1 MHCISILLY
10 GTIFNTLCT
19 LFHMIMTN
27 FVKTLNKKTQMSR
40 LFSSCLVL
48 TLILTLCC
56 CTESKIYKI
65 GVSQCSQDDWR
76 MKMNDEINREIMFHE
91 DAVVEIR
98 SADDSNAK
106 QIDDIKYFVEN
117 GFDII
122 IVSPNEA
129 AALTPIIKEVY
140 ESGTPVVIFDR
151 NINGD
156 TYTARIGV
164 DDEGLGKSAAHYAQ
178 HLLGKGA
185 NAIEIFG
192 LKGSTPA
199 EGRHNGFVKEFESLG
214 GNLLASV
221 PGNWNKED
229 AVPVVDSLLRLY
241 PDVDLIYA
249 HNDRMA
255 IGASEVARNLGRDN
269 IRIIGIDAAPNI
281 GIQAVADSII
291 DATFLYPTEGHRI
304 IRTALAILKGEPYDK
319 ETILPVSS
327 AVDLSN
333 ADILLLQNEALKE
346 ETRKM
351 ELLKASIDDYWAQHS
366 SQTSLFY
373 ASIAIIVL
381 LFGVGFLLLRAYWQR
396 SKHQKELMAQNKLL
410 EEERDKQKL
419 LNEQLQEATQ
429 SKLMF
434 FTNVS
439 HDLRTPLTLISE
451 PVAQLA
457 AAGNLTTQQH
467 TLIKIADKNVRILQ
481 RLINQI
487 LDFRKYENGKLNVRL
502 SEVDFSKSI
511 HDWMESFYAIA
522 RKRDIKLTLS
532 GSYVGKPLPLAIDPE
547 KIERVFFN
555 LLSNAFKYTPDNGS
569 ITVSYEC
576 DDTALTLKV
585 ADTGEGISERDLG
598 NIFDRFYQVDRVHP
612 KGSGIGLS
620 LAKAFV
626 ELHGGSIAVESE
638 LNKGSVFTVTLPVR
652 HVAESTT
659 DVGKAIGHSDVDAEL
674 ETIESDIAFDA
685 DRPLVLI
692 VDDNKDIRK
701 LVGELLNADYNIITA
716 SNGKEGIRL
725 AAKYVPDLI
734 ICDVMM
740 PVMDGLECC
749 RRIKNEVSTSHI
761 PVLMLTACSMDEQR
775 AQGYD
780 SGADGYLSKPFNST
794 VLKARCSSLI
804 SNRKRIKELWLSS
817 PVSKISNKAADTP
830 SSEKPIPSNDIDN
843 EFYNRFLD
851 IFQEEMGNA
860 SLNVDAIASKMGLER
875 SQFYRKIKAL
885 TNYAPVE
892 LIRRLRLQRGRA
904 LLTGTDKTISKIAYE
919 IGFSTPAYFTKCYR
933 DAYGETPTEA
943 RNNLTR

>member
-1 MHCISILLY
+1 
-10 GTIFNTLCT
+10 
-19 LFHMIMTN
+19 
-27 FVKTLNKKTQMSR
+27 
-40 LFSSCLVL
+40 
-48 TLILTLCC
+48 
-56 CTESKIYKI
+56 
-65 GVSQCSQDDWR
+65 
-76 MKMNDEINREIMFHE
+76 
-91 DAVVEIR
+91 
-98 SADDSNAK
+98 
-106 QIDDIKYFVEN
+106 
-117 GFDII
+117 
-122 IVSPNEA
+122 
-129 AALTPIIKEVY
+129 
-140 ESGTPVVIFDR
+140 
-151 NINGD
+151 
-156 TYTARIGV
+156 
-164 DDEGLGKSAAHYAQ
+164 
-178 HLLGKGA
+178 
-185 NAIEIFG
+185 
-192 LKGSTPA
+192 
-199 EGRHNGFVKEFESLG
+199 
-214 GNLLASV
+214 
-221 PGNWNKED
+221 
-229 AVPVVDSLLRLY
+229 
-241 PDVDLIYA
+241 
-249 HNDRMA
+249 
-255 IGASEVARNLGRDN
+255 
-269 IRIIGIDAAPNI
+269 
-281 GIQAVADSII
+281 
-291 DATFLYPTEGHRI
+291 
-304 IRTALAILKGEPYDK
+304 
-319 ETILPVSS
+319 
-327 AVDLSN
+327 
-333 ADILLLQNEALKE
+333 
-346 ETRKM
+346 M

-725 AAKYVPDLI
+725 AAKYVP
-734 ICDVMM
+734 
-740 PVMDGLECC
+740 
-749 RRIKNEVSTSHI
+749 
-761 PVLMLTACSMDEQR
+761 
-775 AQGYD
+775 
-780 SGADGYLSKPFNST
+780 F
-794 VLKARCSSLI
+794 AR
-804 SNRKRIKELWLSS
+804 
-817 PVSKISNKAADTP
+817 P
-830 SSEKPIPSNDIDN
+830 SSRP
-843 EFYNRFLD
+843 
-851 IFQEEMGNA
+851 
-860 SLNVDAIASKMGLER
+860 
-875 SQFYRKIKAL
+875 
-885 TNYAPVE
+885 
-892 LIRRLRLQRGRA
+892 
-904 LLTGTDKTISKIAYE
+904 
-919 IGFSTPAYFTKCYR
+919 
-933 DAYGETPTEA
+933 
-943 RNNLTR
+943 

>member
-1 MHCISILLY
+1 MNKILSYSLM
-10 GTIFNTLCT
+10 LA
-19 LFHMIMTN
+19 
-27 FVKTLNKKTQMSR
+27 
-40 LFSSCLVL
+40 VL
-48 TLILTLCC
+48 LILAG
-56 CTESKIYKI
+56 CTDSKVYKI

-106 QIDDIKYFVEN
+106 QIEDIKYFVKN

-140 ESGTPVVIFDR
+140 EKGVPVVIFDR

-156 TYTARIGV
+156 SYTARIGV
-164 DDEGLGKSAAHYAQ
+164 DDEGLGRAAAHYGL
-178 HLLGKGA
+178 HMLGNGA
-185 NAIEIFG
+185 KAIEIYG

-199 EGRHNGFVKEFESLG
+199 EGRHNGFIKEFEHNG
-214 GNLLASV
+214 GELLASI

-229 AVPVVDSLLRLY
+229 AIPVVDSLLKIY
-241 PDVDLIYA
+241 PEVDLIYA

-255 IGASEVARNLGRDN
+255 IGASEVTHKHGRDN

-281 GIQAVADSII
+281 GIKAVADSVI
-291 DATFLYPTEGHRI
+291 DATFLYPTEGHRL
-304 IRTALAILKGEPYDK
+304 IRTALAILKNQPYDK

-333 ADILLLQNEALKE
+333 ADILLLQNETLKE
-346 ETRKM
+346 ETGKM
-351 ELLKASIDDYWAQHS
+351 KLLKAQIDDYWARHS

-373 ASIAIIVL
+373 ASIAIIIL

-396 SKHQKELMAQNKLL
+396 SKHQKELLVQNKLL
-410 EEERDKQKL
+410 EEERDKQAQ
-419 LNEQLQEATQ
+419 LNEQLQAATQ
-429 SKLMF
+429 SKLVF

-439 HDLRTPLTLISE
+439 HDLRTPLTLIAE

-457 AAGNLTTQQH
+457 EADNLTSQQM
-467 TLIKIADKNVRILQ
+467 TLIKIANKNVKILQ

-487 LDFRKYENGKLNVRL
+487 LDFRKYENGKLNLRL
-502 SEVDFSKSI
+502 TEIDFNRAV
-511 HDWMESFYAIA
+511 HDWMESFYSLA
-522 RKRDIKLTLS
+522 RKRDIKLTLETPDAAAPMP
-532 GSYVGKPLPLAIDPE
+532 VAVDAE

-555 LLSNAFKYTPDNGS
+555 LISNAFKYTPDNGT
-569 ITVSYEC
+569 IKVSYEC
-576 DDTALTLKV
+576 NDTSLTFKV

-598 NIFDRFYQVDRVHP
+598 NIFDRFYQVDRIHP

-626 ELHGGSIAVESE
+626 ELHGGTIGVESTV
-638 LNKGSVFTVTLPVR
+638 NIGSVFTVTLPMR
-652 HVAESTT
+652 HIAETT
-659 DVGKAIGHSDVDAEL
+659 TVSENVIGHGDVEAEL
-674 ETIESDIAFDA
+674 DNIEGNLIFAA
-685 DRPLVLI
+685 DKPIVLVI
-692 VDDNKDIRK
+692 DDNKDIQK
-701 LVGELLNADYNIITA
+701 LMSELLNVDYNIITA
-716 SNGKEGIRL
+716 SNGKEGVRM

-749 RRIKNEVSTSHI
+749 RYIKNEVSTSHI

-775 AQGYD
+775 VQGYE
-780 SGADGYLSKPFNST
+780 SGADGYLSKPFNSA
-794 VLKARCSSLI
+794 VLKSRCASLI
-804 SNRKRIKELWLSS
+804 LNRKRIKDLWMSR
-817 PVSKISNKAADTP
+817 PATVNKKEGEKISSGNLP
-830 SSEKPIPSNDIDN
+830 SGDIDN
-843 EFYNRFLD
+843 EFYNRFLE
-851 IFQEEMGNA
+851 ILNEGMGNPD
-860 SLNVDAIASKMGLER
+860 LNVDMIASKMGLER

-892 LIRRLRLQRGRA
+892 LIRRLRLQRGRE
-904 LLTGTDKTISKIAYE
+904 LLISTEKTIAEIAYD

-933 DAYGETPTEA
+933 DAYGETPSQV
-943 RNNLTR
+943 RNKLTN